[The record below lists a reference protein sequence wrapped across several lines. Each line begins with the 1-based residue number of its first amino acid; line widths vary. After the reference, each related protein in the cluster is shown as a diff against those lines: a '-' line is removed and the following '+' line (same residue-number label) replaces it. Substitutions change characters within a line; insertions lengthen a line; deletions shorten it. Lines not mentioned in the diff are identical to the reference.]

1 MNQESQPVN
10 PIGQQIQASLQKA
23 SAHRERLKSATAR
36 YSLAGIISS
45 AVATFFAGLSSLSGR
60 PIVANDWRITCA
72 IAAVFTLAATIVGGA
87 QNQLVKPEML
97 TQASECV
104 GKLRAL
110 MADTLSPACDWAEAR
125 KKYQQVLIDYSG
137 VDL

>member
-1 MNQESQPVN
+1 MSSKVAN
-10 PIGQQIQASLQKA
+10 PLGQQIQASLQKA
-23 SAHRERLKSATAR
+23 SAFRNRLKTSSVR
-36 YSLAGIISS
+36 YTLTGLVLS
-45 AVATFFAGLSSLSGR
+45 AVATFFAGVPSLRGEPLVGDS
-60 PIVANDWRITCA
+60 WRLTCA
-72 IAAVFTLAATIVGGA
+72 MATVFTLAATIVSGV
-87 QNQLVKPEML
+87 QSQLAKPDLL

-110 MADTLSPACDWAEAR
+110 MTDTLSPAGDWEEAR

>member
-1 MNQESQPVN
+1 M
-10 PIGQQIQASLQKA
+10 
-23 SAHRERLKSATAR
+23 
-36 YSLAGIISS
+36 
-45 AVATFFAGLSSLSGR
+45 
-60 PIVANDWRITCA
+60 NDWRITCA
-72 IAAVFTLAATIVGGA
+72 IASVCTLSATIVAGVQSLLA
-87 QNQLVKPEML
+87 KPDLL

-110 MADTLSPACDWAEAR
+110 RADTLSPTCDWENVR